1 LTSKYLTIVVLR
13 GIEQA
18 LILMPLVYIVSCF
31 VPLFLITGFLAP
43 AAGFQTGGTRRG
55 MNMREELRTREF

>member
-1 LTSKYLTIVVLR
+1 M
-13 GIEQA
+13 EQA